1 MPGTVTV
8 YAPSRLHFGMFSFGR
23 AGARQFGGVG
33 AAIDAPG
40 LRLTI
45 SGCERLQAAGP
56 RAERALEFARRAAAA
71 WQLAGEPHCRIEIEA
86 APPAHAGLGSGTQ
99 LGLAV
104 AAGLNA
110 FLQRPPQA
118 AAELARAV
126 GRGARSAIGLHGFA
140 QGGLLVEGGKL
151 QSAEISPLV
160 ARLDLPAA
168 WRFVLLVPR
177 RQAGLSGEAER
188 RAFERLPAVPV
199 EVTDRLAGEALTHL
213 LPAAAEADFG
223 EFAAALHRFNRLAG
237 ECFAAAQGGPFLRP
251 DLVELLQGC
260 GLEGVGQSS
269 WGPTVFAPLPDP
281 ASAEHL
287 ASRLRGE
294 TAAGDCDIFVA
305 AMDNAGARVESHSG

>member
-1 MPGTVTV
+1 MPGAVTV
-8 YAPSRLHFGMFSFGR
+8 YAPSRLHFGMFSFGQ

-33 AAIDAPG
+33 AAIDAPA

-45 SGCERLQAAGP
+45 SPCERLEAVGP

-71 WQLAGEPHCRIEIEA
+71 WQWDEPRCRIDVQA

-118 AAELARAV
+118 AADLARAV

-151 QSAEISPLV
+151 RPEEISPLL
-160 ARLDLPAA
+160 ARLELPAA
-168 WRFVLLVPR
+168 WRFVLLIPR

-188 RAFERLPAVPV
+188 RAFERLPAVPA
-199 EVTDRLAGEALTHL
+199 EVTDRLAGEALTGL
-213 LPAAAEADFG
+213 LPAAAASDFA
-223 EFAAALHRFNRLAG
+223 EFSISLHRFNRLAG
-237 ECFAAAQGGPFLRP
+237 ECFSSAQGGPFLRP
-251 DLVELLQGC
+251 DLVELLQSWGHA
-260 GLEGVGQSS
+260 GVGQSS

-287 ASRLRGE
+287 ATRLRGE
-294 TAAGDCDIFVA
+294 AAAGDCDVFVA
-305 AMDNAGARVESHSG
+305 ATDNAGARVECGSA